1 MTGGTTEDMARAA
14 PVLDCL
20 GSNVTH
26 MGPLGAGQTAK
37 VLNQAIV
44 GVGFVLMSEVAMLA
58 EASGINAA
66 KLPAC
71 LAGGFADSV
80 LLQKLYPRIHAR
92 AFDPPIGYA
101 RQLSKDLQAVH
112 AFAQTSGCDLPLV
125 QEAAAQYAA
134 YVEKGGA
141 MADSASI
148 IVLYETLAAASG
160 KKKTP

>member
-1 MTGGTTEDMARAA
+1 MNSTSPIIQGLVP
-14 PVLDCL
+14 PVP
-20 GSNVTH
+20 T
-26 MGPLGAGQTAK
+26 PLTQDGK
-37 VLNQAIV
+37 VDP
-44 GVGFVLMSEVAMLA
+44 VAFDRIA
-58 EASGINAA
+58 EHLHASGIDAA

-125 QEAAAQYAA
+125 QEAATRYAA